1 MSHLRTAVAISPRH
15 SIACSPLRLFQRL
28 PALVFIVAIVF
39 GAVSPAQAQRS
50 ARQITIAGEV
60 RDPTGASIVGA
71 TVALLN
77 STGEKIASGTTDSS
91 GKFSLLAP
99 ALPVYRVQVSKES
112 FYPKALDVSPDLQ
125 AVKSLVIT
133 LEVSGSR
140 SGGDGVFSDSPDF
153 KAAGI
158 TDWSNVGLHG
168 SDATVRTS
176 ESLAK
181 DAAALKSPTA
191 SKSKE
196 PIIPSSDADRHRLLG
211 DEKEKSGDPVSAEHE
226 YAIATKLSPS
236 EENYFAWGA
245 ELLLHRAGAAAI
257 DVLEEGT
264 AAFPFSQRMR
274 VALGAAYYENGQFA
288 EAAEAICHAADVNP
302 SNSVPYLLLGRVE
315 QGAKNSFPC
324 SEEKL
329 HTFAT
334 SQNGNATA
342 NYYYGLLL
350 FKKASQSQ
358 READFQHAETY
369 FHKALTIDPSFGEVY
384 LQLGMLYNARGKR
397 EAALQEFE
405 KAVHATP
412 ELTAA
417 HYQLSLAYRRS
428 GESGKA
434 DEEMKKYE
442 ELRRAEEAALEK
454 ERKEM
459 KQFVT
464 ILRQSSPK

>member
-1 MSHLRTAVAISPRH
+1 MSYILTAAAISPRH
-15 SIACSPLRLFQRL
+15 SIVCSPLRLFKRL
-28 PALVFIVAIVF
+28 RAMVFIVGLVCT
-39 GAVSPAQAQRS
+39 VSPAQAQQTT
-50 ARQITIAGEV
+50 RQITIAGEV
-60 RDPTGASIVGA
+60 CDPTGASVIGA

-77 STGEKIASGTTDSS
+77 GTGEKLVSGTTDSS
-91 GKFSLLAP
+91 GRFSLLAP
-99 ALPVYRVQVSKES
+99 ALPVYRVQVSKEL
-112 FYPKALDVSPDLQ
+112 FYPKVLDVSPDQQ
-125 AVKSLVIT
+125 AGKSLVIT

-168 SDATVRTS
+168 SDATARTS

-181 DAAALKSPTA
+181 GAAALKSPNA

-196 PIIPSSDADRHRLLG
+196 PIIPPSDADKHRLLG
-211 DEKEKSGDPVSAEHE
+211 NEKEKSGEPVSAEHE

-236 EENYFAWGA
+236 EENYFSWGA
-245 ELLLHRAGAAAI
+245 ELLLHRASAAAI

-274 VALGAAYYENGQFA
+274 VALGAAYYENGEFV

-302 SNSVPYLLLGRVE
+302 SSSAPYLLLGRIE
-315 QGAKNSFPC
+315 QVAKNSFPC

-334 SQNGNATA
+334 SQNGNAEA

-350 FKKASQSQ
+350 FKRAGQLQ

-369 FHKALTIDPSFGEVY
+369 FQKALAIDPSFGEVY
-384 LQLGMLYNARGKR
+384 LQLGMLYNARGKK
-397 EAALQEFE
+397 EAALQEFA
-405 KAVHATP
+405 KAVRATP
-412 ELTAA
+412 QLTSA

-434 DEEMKKYE
+434 DQEMKKYE
-442 ELRRAEEAALEK
+442 ELHRAEEAALEK